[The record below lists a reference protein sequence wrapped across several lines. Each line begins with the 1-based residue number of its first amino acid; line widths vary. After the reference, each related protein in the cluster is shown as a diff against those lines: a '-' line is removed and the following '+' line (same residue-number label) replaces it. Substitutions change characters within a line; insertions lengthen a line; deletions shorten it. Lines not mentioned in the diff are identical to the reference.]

1 MSYDNLD
8 GGALGH
14 GIAEPDTATKVAK
27 IACDLAGLHHS
38 EPEAWVEPALPG
50 EPIAARAE
58 IVADSRLA
66 LEALGLIEYDSVDR
80 APFQGVDRYVHGSR
94 SSVERHRAEHSA
106 LCGPCQRWV
115 EVNDRKHKTG
125 G

>member
-1 MSYDNLD
+1 MRDSDANAEQLVTKAD
-8 GGALGH
+8 TLTIPRTTAEQGRRAALT
-14 GIAEPDTATKVAK
+14 I
-27 IACDLAGLHHS
+27 CDLAGNRDD
-38 EPEAWVEPALPG
+38 A
-50 EPIAARAE
+50 IAP
-58 IVADSRLA
+58 LQ
-66 LEALGLIEYDSVDR
+66 ALGLLPDESVDR

-94 SSVERHRAEHSA
+94 SAVERHRTDHTA